1 MYQHFKIII
10 VSLITI
16 LTLILL
22 IFFLKRKFLFRFIF
36 FNILK
41 SGIILTIVNF
51 LGTYFPK
58 ITIPISFLS
67 LVLVTLGGIPGIAM
81 MEIFKLIFWKLVKD
95 VYRWNVRIVDM
106 KKAKL

>member
-22 IFFLKRKFLFRFIF
+22 IFFLKKKFLFRFIF

-51 LGTYFPK
+51 LGGYFPK
-58 ITIPISFLS
+58 ITVPISFLS
-67 LVLVTLGGIPGIAM
+67 LIIAFLGGVPGIAM
-81 MEIFKLIFWKLVKD
+81 MEIFKLIF
-95 VYRWNVRIVDM
+95 
-106 KKAKL
+106 

>member
-10 VSLITI
+10 ISLITI

-22 IFFLKRKFLFRFIF
+22 IFFLKKKILFRFIF

-51 LGTYFPK
+51 LGIYFPK
-58 ITIPISFLS
+58 ISVPISFLS
-67 LVLVTLGGIPGIAM
+67 LIIAFLGGVPGIAM
-81 MEIFKLIFWKLVKD
+81 MEIFKIIF
-95 VYRWNVRIVDM
+95 
-106 KKAKL
+106 

>member
-81 MEIFKLIFWKLVKD
+81 MEIFKLIF
-95 VYRWNVRIVDM
+95 
-106 KKAKL
+106 

>member
-10 VSLITI
+10 ISLITI

-22 IFFLKRKFLFRFIF
+22 IFFLKKKILFRFIF

-51 LGTYFPK
+51 FGIYFPK
-58 ITIPISFLS
+58 ATIPISILS
-67 LVLVTLGGIPGIAM
+67 LIVAFLGGIPGIAM
-81 MEIFKLIFWKLVKD
+81 MEIFKIIF
-95 VYRWNVRIVDM
+95 
-106 KKAKL
+106 